1 MEINKM
7 SLMTHITLITYPSKR
22 YQSGLRP
29 VQRGLRYIRAVEKD
43 KQLMKFM
50 FRNVE
55 NKFSILRN
63 RNRTPAKYENPK

>member
-7 SLMTHITLITYPSKR
+7 SLVTRITSITYPSKR

-29 VQRGLRYIRAVEKD
+29 AQRGLRYIRAVEKD